1 MSCSSIYKGNKNF
14 TGSDLPILLND
25 RRQWKVLQTKIHEER
40 DVAAR
45 LKLGRTNVYVPMMQ
59 NNVYT
64 FGKLKLR
71 VQPLFPQYIFARFD
85 MDEMYPKI
93 RWMSGVK
100 GVLCFNGKPAV
111 VTDEVISILKRQ
123 ENRQGVISRIKS
135 FKTNQ
140 RVVVQYG
147 VLKDLEGLFLREL
160 SGPDRVLVL
169 MNILGVST
177 HVQLNPA
184 MLKPAG

>member
-1 MSCSSIYKGNKNF
+1 MSCSSVDTGNKNF
-14 TGSDLPILLND
+14 TGNGLRLLPED
-25 RRQWKVLQTKIHEER
+25 RRQWKVLQTKIHEEQ

-59 NNVYT
+59 NKVCT

-111 VTDEVISILKRQ
+111 VADEVISLFKRQ
-123 ENRQGVISRIKS
+123 ENRQGVISRIRT
-135 FKTNQ
+135 FKPNQ

-147 VLKDLEGLFLREL
+147 VLKDLEGLFLKEL